1 MNPSR
6 AKAIPP
12 RGKRATYGLLS
23 DNALGRGSPGASGLL
38 ILDSGSGC
46 VPGSAVGLLLGGEE
60 PVEEAVVEHCEG
72 LCS

>member
-1 MNPSR
+1 MRQPSGGGGGTR
-6 AKAIPP
+6 N
-12 RGKRATYGLLS
+12 TYGLLS
-23 DNALGRGSPGASGLL
+23 DNALGRRSLGARGLL

-60 PVEEAVVEHCEG
+60 PVEKAVAKHCDG